1 MKYGQYGH
9 CSTARLDD
17 PALKDYISQN
27 TISNTLNRF
36 LCTRAKSRCSVNLD
50 LGWCEGILLGFS
62 VFRDVL
68 MNVFLHM

>member
-9 CSTARLDD
+9 CSAARLDV
-17 PALKDYISQN
+17 PALKDYIGQN
-27 TISNTLNRF
+27 TISNTLNS
-36 LCTRAKSRCSVNLD
+36 AKSRCSVNLD

-68 MNVFLHM
+68 MNVLLHM

>member
-9 CSTARLDD
+9 CSTARLDV

-27 TISNTLNRF
+27 TISNTLNS
-36 LCTRAKSRCSVNLD
+36 AKSRCSVNLD
-50 LGWCEGILLGFS
+50 LDWCEGILLGFS

-68 MNVFLHM
+68 MNVLLHM